1 MKISIEEFKKEI
13 SALNSEIRKHF
24 KQFEKPNQQLMN
36 DGIVNVSEYYN
47 SPIKIMWILKEPYD
61 KEDNDGGGWSMSEA
75 LNKGKLGNGKDAS
88 TWQPIIYSTYGILN
102 NYVKY
107 EKMPKI
113 TDMKNMNLILRNI
126 AFVNVQ
132 KLPAKTRTSDAALK
146 NAYQKNKEILLEQ
159 IATYRPDIIIGGKT
173 LHLFKDDLKITKENE
188 LKFGHFSKDK
198 TLFINTFHPAQTKIT
213 KSEYVNKIIER
224 AETWKGIYSN

>member
-13 SALNSEIRKHF
+13 SELNSVIIKHF

-75 LNKGKLGNGKDAS
+75 LNNGGLGNGKDAS

-102 NYVKY
+102 NFIKY

-113 TDMKNMNLILRNI
+113 ADTKNMNLILRNI

-132 KLPAKTRTSDAALK
+132 KLPGKTKTSDVALK
-146 NAYQKNKEILLEQ
+146 VAYQKNKEILLAQ

-188 LKFGHFSKDK
+188 LKFGHFLKDK
-198 TLFINTFHPAQTKIT
+198 MLFINTFHPAQKKIK

-224 AETWKGIYSN
+224 AETWKDIYSN